1 MRESVDAGR
10 GWRSFLTWAGRLA
23 AVAALASGVAAPARA
38 QDGDLL
44 VFAAASLKNALDEV
58 DAQWARDAGKTAV
71 VSYAG
76 SSALARQIQQGA
88 PADVFISADLDWM
101 DSLADRSLVA
111 AATRSNLPG
120 NRPVPVAPRARAV
133 HLPIAPGLPPLAPP
147 ALHQHA
153 PRDTE
158 GQ

>member
-1 MRESVDAGR
+1 MRGSVGAVM

-76 SSALARQIQQGA
+76 SSALARQIEQGA

-101 DSLADRSLVA
+101 DYLAERSLV
-111 AATRSNLPG
+111 RSEEHTSELQSLM
-120 NRPVPVAPRARAV
+120 RHSYAV
-133 HLPIAPGLPPLAPP
+133 FCLKKKNQNHN
-147 ALHQHA
+147 
-153 PRDTE
+153 
-158 GQ
+158 

>member
-58 DAQWARDAGKTAV
+58 DAQWAQQAGKTAI

-76 SSALARQIQQGA
+76 SSALARQIEQGA

-101 DSLADRSLVA
+101 DYMAERGVVEE
-111 AATRSNLPG
+111 ATRSHPLG
-120 NRPVPVAPRARAV
+120 NRSVQVAPKNRQSV
-133 HLPIAPGLPPLAPP
+133 VKG
-147 ALHQHA
+147 
-153 PRDTE
+153 E
-158 GQ
+158 GGCGRV